1 MSLGTILLIAVA
13 AAVVFLMFRVGR
25 GSHEAAHVHAAV
37 SPPNPDEQNQAEPRG
52 HAVMGKRVKARTERG
67 TGAARHLQR
76 RDLLKRTCATPTVR
90 RPACPRLKRSRG
102 CTTGPAAFHAVTR

>member
-52 HAVMGKRVKARTERG
+52 HAGHGQESEGENRKR
-67 TGAARHLQR
+67 H
-76 RDLLKRTCATPTVR
+76 
-90 RPACPRLKRSRG
+90 G
-102 CTTGPAAFHAVTR
+102 CC